1 MRGEAQVYIA
11 APPEEV
17 FRLISDVTRTGEWS
31 PECRRCDWIG
41 ESAGPVVGARFRGHN
56 RRGWFRWAMQC
67 RIIDVEPG
75 RVFAFE
81 TTPSFPFKKRGP
93 QTRWRYE
100 LEPADNG
107 TVLKESFEVL
117 WFVPMIVRLA
127 FGGPAARQAQLETGV
142 QGTLVRIKAVAEAS

>member
-1 MRGEAQVYIA
+1 MQGEAQVYIA

-31 PECRRCDWIG
+31 PECRRCHWIG

-67 RIIDVEPG
+67 RVIDVEPG

-81 TTPSFPFKKRGP
+81 TTPSFPFKKRGSP
-93 QTRWRYE
+93 DQVAVQAGSGGQRDGVEGILR
-100 LEPADNG
+100 
-107 TVLKESFEVL
+107 VL
-117 WFVPMIVRLA
+117 WFVPIVVRLA

-142 QGTLVRIKAVAEAS
+142 QDTLARIKAVAEAS

>member
-1 MRGEAQVYIA
+1 MRGESQVYIT

-31 PECRRCDWIG
+31 PECRRCRWIG
-41 ESAGPVVGARFRGHN
+41 ESVGPVVGARFRGQN
-56 RRGWFRWAMQC
+56 RRGWLRWGMQC
-67 RIIDVEPG
+67 RVTEVEPG
-75 RVFAFE
+75 LAFAFE
-81 TTPSFPFKKRGP
+81 SMPFAPLSKKA

-100 LEPADNG
+100 LDPVDNG

-142 QGTLVRIKAVAEAS
+142 QDTLVRIKAVAEAS